1 MDVTARSSGTVG
13 NFGPGF
19 DSMSLALGPIGD
31 AVRMREAT
39 ADEIRVDGDATIPTA
54 WEKNAV
60 GAVIDQLRIHTGVGT
75 PVRIDLAKGVP
86 PGSGLGSSAS
96 SCAAAAL
103 AFAKAFGPVD
113 RAALFEA
120 AVAGEARVSG
130 AHRDDVG
137 AALFGG
143 LTLVDPCAWDARSL
157 PPPPSLRLA
166 VVRPH
171 VVLETRR
178 MRTVLPKD
186 VSLDAAVE
194 NLSATAR
201 LVAAFL
207 AGDVRS
213 VGQAFTDRIA
223 TPHRSPLVPGFAAAR
238 AAALVAGA
246 HGFGL
251 SGSGPAMCA
260 IVEGDADARTVAG
273 AMRDALTRDGIEAS
287 AFVGIPEGVRD
298 VASLVR

>member
-19 DSMSLALGPIGD
+19 DSMSLALGPLGD
-31 AVRMREAT
+31 EVRLREAP
-39 ADEIRVDGDATIPTA
+39 ADEIRVEGADVPTA
-54 WEKNAV
+54 WDRNAV
-60 GAVIDQLRIHTGVGT
+60 GAVLDRLREAAGT
-75 PVRIDLAKGVP
+75 TTRLRVDLRKGVP

-103 AFAKAFGPVD
+103 AYAKAYGPVP
-113 RAALFEA
+113 RALLFEA

-130 AHRDDVG
+130 PHRDDVG

-143 LTLVDPCAWDARSL
+143 LCLVDLCAWEARAL
-157 PPPPSLRLA
+157 PPPPALRLA

-178 MRTVLPKD
+178 MRGVLPKE
-186 VSLDAAVE
+186 VPMDAVTE

-201 LVAAFL
+201 LVAAFV
-207 AGDVRS
+207 AGDVRA
-213 VGQAFTDRIA
+213 VGQAFTDRVA
-223 TPHRSPLVPGFAAAR
+223 TPHRAPLVPGFARAQ

-251 SGSGPAMCA
+251 CGSGPAMAA
-260 IVEGDADARTVAG
+260 IVEGDAAAREVAS
-273 AMRDALTRDGIEAS
+273 AMREALARDAVEAS
-287 AFVGIPEGVRD
+287 AFVGVPEGVRD
-298 VASLVR
+298 VAALVR